1 LRFIPKLS
9 TACKK
14 DVEDAVVDVED
25 EEESVISASTAL
37 EPLGFEERRAL
48 RLMFVEYN
56 ISLFANRLLSPNNLE
71 QDSDA
76 EDGRI
81 NEQDVADY

>member
-1 LRFIPKLS
+1 M
-9 TACKK
+9 
-14 DVEDAVVDVED
+14 VDVED

-56 ISLFANRLLSPNNLE
+56 ISLFANRLLLSPNNLE
-71 QDSDA
+71 QHSDA

-81 NEQDVADY
+81 NEHDVGAE